1 MKIAEI
7 VALVVTVAIATIVI
21 FGLQPWLLGGS
32 GLPLSLSRGN
42 LDKWAA
48 EILFPTLYVVYVL
61 GALLLLFWIAKALSS
76 GFTKAKDVLST
87 GGLWWIF
94 AIVLGVVTML
104 ALVGLSFFNG
114 WFDDSR
120 NLEPFFWLLGFI
132 IVDVLLIFWLPTA
145 LATPKSMRYVPPGS
159 MLLRKIY
166 GG

>member
-1 MKIAEI
+1 M
-7 VALVVTVAIATIVI
+7 
-21 FGLQPWLLGGS
+21 LLS
-32 GLPLSLSRGN
+32 
-42 LDKWAA
+42 
-48 EILFPTLYVVYVL
+48 
-61 GALLLLFWIAKALSS
+61 LFWIAKALSS
-76 GFTKAKDVLST
+76 GFTKAQDVLST

-104 ALVGLSFFNG
+104 ALVGLSFLNG